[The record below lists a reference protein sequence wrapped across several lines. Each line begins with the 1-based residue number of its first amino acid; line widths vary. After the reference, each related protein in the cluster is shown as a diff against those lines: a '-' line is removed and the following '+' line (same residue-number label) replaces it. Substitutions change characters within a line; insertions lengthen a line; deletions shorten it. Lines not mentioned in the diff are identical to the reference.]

1 MQHRVSKPTGQ
12 KLQVLLKC
20 VHTACVSWEN
30 GEKYNDFLYNK
41 VGIFMIALF
50 TDAQN
55 KIKLLKTIFKIQF
68 GL

>member
-1 MQHRVSKPTGQ
+1 M
-12 KLQVLLKC
+12 LFKC
-20 VHTACVSWEN
+20 IHTACVSWEN
-30 GEKYNDFLYNK
+30 SEKYNDFLYNK

-55 KIKLLKTIFKIQF
+55 KIKLLNTIFKIQF